1 MSRRIQIAGQ
11 IMLFALCATATYYF
25 LNARDKKI
33 NTPEVLIQKKINQAI
48 QLDLCDRID
57 DDLKKF
63 KQNPK
68 TFVRT
73 SIRVIDSDTSA
84 ALRVTLKSGGVPDY
98 FPIEYKGVDGRFA
111 KCNTSIA
118 NWLEIPSASKMTR
131 EAELSYLANGT
142 PTTAQIQSGKNSARS
157 AALRRIALV
166 IGNSNYQIS
175 PLKNPVND
183 ADAMSETLSGLGF
196 EVYNLRDG
204 NSTTMEQVA
213 DEYLS
218 KIGKYD
224 VALFYFSGHGVEH
237 SGRNYLLPIDAK
249 FNDPD
254 EIPRM
259 SLDVTKIIERLSRF
273 EDKLSIV
280 VIDACRSSP
289 VRSKT
294 KELKMGLA
302 EVTPMRGSLIGFS
315 TGPGMLAEDGNDNL
329 SPYTKHLTKNITQKG
344 LGIESVFKKT
354 ARDVEIQTAGRQIPW
369 YMSNLR
375 VEFSLN

>member
-1 MSRRIQIAGQ
+1 MSRRVQIAGQ
-11 IMLFALCATATYYF
+11 ILLFALCSITTYY
-25 LNARDKKI
+25 LLYVRDKKI
-33 NTPEVLIQKKINQAI
+33 NTPEVLMQKKVNQAI

-73 SIRVIDSDTSA
+73 SIRIIESDTSA
-84 ALRVTLKSGGVPDY
+84 TLRVTLKSVGVPDH

-111 KCNTSIA
+111 QCKISIA

-131 EAELSYLANGT
+131 QEELSYLADVV
-142 PTTAQIQSGKNSARS
+142 PSPAQIQTGTSPVRG
-157 AALRRIALV
+157 AASRRVALV

-175 PLKNPVND
+175 PLKNPTND
-183 ADAMSETLSGLGF
+183 ADVMSATLTGLGF
-196 EVYNLRDG
+196 EVYNLRNG
-204 NSTTMEQVA
+204 NSTTMDQTANEF
-213 DEYLS
+213 LS

-254 EIPRM
+254 EVPRM

-273 EDKLSIV
+273 EDKLSII
-280 VIDACRSSP
+280 VIDACRTSP

-294 KELKMGLA
+294 KEIKIGLA
-302 EVTPMRGSLIGFS
+302 EVAPMRGSLIGFS
-315 TGPGMLAEDGNDNL
+315 TGPGMLAEDGNGNL
-329 SPYTKHLTKNITQKG
+329 SPYTKHLINNITQKG
-344 LGIESVFKKT
+344 LGIESAFKKT
-354 ARDVEIQTAGRQIPW
+354 ARDVEIETAGRQIPW